1 MKTLRKDLELLSA
14 YIDGELSLKEKE
26 YIEKKISSSLE
37 LQKELAD
44 MKRLKELTLS
54 GFDRV
59 PEAPFFQTR
68 LNAELNSAKPW
79 FTKARRWIPAVS
91 ITMITAALMIT
102 LKFYPN
108 FLKDVI
114 EEQKSNLA
122 ALYKENLQPL
132 LFAADLTNEDIF
144 NFAFKS
150 ELPLDKANRHFLRL
164 GYDPGGKEFFEINNS
179 PSTIQENNLEKFVQA
194 LELNDTQRK
203 EMDSII
209 SSYSD
214 ELLAQVLV
222 NDNNTVAIN
231 PNLWNYQKA
240 LAADILEF
248 ARSKN
253 ANVYNNIVP
262 YPAKGNE
269 FLQLA
274 RHIRD
279 NKTTRETRYIF
290 FTPDTIF
297 TDFFEFDE
305 QEFKKDILEMEKDL
319 AEMNKNLTKMNFQ
332 MRYDTTFRIFEKDS
346 VLSENFSIQI
356 DADRFR
362 VNIPKIVMP
371 DINFQIPDMD
381 SLNAVIKDALKSVEV
396 YVSKHP
402 DKPIV
407 KRKFKVEVH
416 SGDSTGY
423 KSFNFDGNKI
433 DSLMKQFFNNP
444 DSLRKFNFDSF
455 NFFGDSLFFNHNE
468 QLRKQMNELKDEM
481 RRFREE
487 MRNFQLD
494 PPAKQD
500 TGKPKLKGIEI

>member
-1 MKTLRKDLELLSA
+1 MKTQRKDLELLSA

-44 MKRLKELTLS
+44 MKRLKELTSS
-54 GFDRV
+54 GFERV

-68 LNAELNSAKPW
+68 LNTELNSAKPW
-79 FTKARRWIPAVS
+79 YTKAKGWIPAVS

-108 FLKDVI
+108 FIKNVI

-150 ELPLDKANRHFLRL
+150 ELPLDKTDRHFLRL
-164 GYDPGGKEFFEINNS
+164 GYNPGGEEYFEIKKS
-179 PSTIQENNLEKFVQA
+179 PSTIEENNLEKFVQA
-194 LELNDTQRK
+194 LELSENQRK

-231 PNLWNYQKA
+231 PDLWNYQKVIA
-240 LAADILEF
+240 AEILAF

-253 ANVYNNIVP
+253 ANIYNDIVP
-262 YPAKGNE
+262 SPVKGNE

-274 RHIRD
+274 KHVRD
-279 NKTTRETRYIF
+279 NRPTRESKYIF

-297 TDFFEFDE
+297 TEFFEFDKD
-305 QEFKKDILEMEKDL
+305 EFKKDILEMEKDL
-319 AEMNKNLTKMNFQ
+319 VEMNKNLNKMSFQ
-332 MRYDTTFRIFEKDS
+332 MRFDTTFRKLEKDS

-362 VNIPKIVMP
+362 VNIPKIIMP

-381 SLNAVIKDALKSVEV
+381 SLNAVIKDALKNVEV

-402 DKPIV
+402 DKPVV

-423 KSFNFDGNKI
+423 KSFNFNENKI

-444 DSLRKFNFDSF
+444 DSLRKSNFDPF

-468 QLRKQMNELKDEM
+468 ELRKQMNELKEEM

-494 PPAKQD
+494 PPANQD
-500 TGKPKLKGIEI
+500 TGKPELKGIDI

>member
-1 MKTLRKDLELLSA
+1 MKTLKKDMELLSA

-44 MKRLKELTLS
+44 MKRLKELTS
-54 GFDRV
+54 SSFERV

-79 FTKARRWIPAVS
+79 FTKAKRWIPAVS
-91 ITMITAALMIT
+91 ITLITAALMIT

-114 EEQKSNLA
+114 EEQKSTLA
-122 ALYKENLQPL
+122 ALYKENLRPL

-150 ELPLDKANRHFLRL
+150 ELPLDKTDHHFLRL
-164 GYDPGGKEFFEINNS
+164 GYDPVGKEYFEIKKL

-194 LELNDTQRK
+194 LELNENQRK

-231 PNLWNYQKA
+231 PDLWNYQKA
-240 LAADILEF
+240 IAAEILAF

-253 ANVYNNIVP
+253 ANIYNSIVP
-262 YPAKGNE
+262 SPVKGNE

-274 RHIRD
+274 RHVRD
-279 NKTTRETRYIF
+279 NRPTRESRYIF

-297 TDFFEFDE
+297 TDVFEFDE
-305 QEFKKDILEMEKDL
+305 KEFKKGILEMENDL
-319 AEMNKNLTKMNFQ
+319 VEMNKNLTKMSFQ
-332 MRYDTTFRIFEKDS
+332 MRFDTTFRMLEKDS
-346 VLSENFSIQI
+346 ALSENFSIHI

-371 DINFQIPDMD
+371 YIDMQFPNMD
-381 SLNAVIKDALKSVEV
+381 SLNAIIKDALKNVEV
-396 YVSKHP
+396 YVSQHS
-402 DKPIV
+402 DKPVV

-423 KSFNFDGNKI
+423 KSFNFNESKI

-455 NFFGDSLFFNHNE
+455 NFFGDSMFFNHNE
-468 QLRKQMNELKDEM
+468 QLRKQMNELKEEM